1 MVQIRQWSRKLR
13 YSWGGV
19 CCNNSSVLVIVVYTF
34 TVSVAELSVGL
45 VSVERTVRTVVLG
58 RGSSSA
64 GNTAYQGVQVHFVD
78 TATSSR

>member
-1 MVQIRQWSRKLR
+1 M
-13 YSWGGV
+13 
-19 CCNNSSVLVIVVYTF
+19 IVVYTF